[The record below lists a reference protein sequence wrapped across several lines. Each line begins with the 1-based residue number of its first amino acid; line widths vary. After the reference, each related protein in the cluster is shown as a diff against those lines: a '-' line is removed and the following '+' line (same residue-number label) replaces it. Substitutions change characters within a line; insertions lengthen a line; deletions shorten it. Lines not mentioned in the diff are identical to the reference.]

1 MLMKKSVLAFSVLAL
16 AISSESALAAADVQF
31 FGSVTDT
38 TCDLVPH
45 TDGAVNN
52 LVQLGSVKTKNVG
65 QVQDFSLKADAS
77 QSGCGNL
84 SGKVATIYWSGPFN
98 EKGLAPQAGLATD
111 AWTEIKGTNSTT
123 PNQAINST
131 QLSTDFDATKL
142 TTDGAQYSA
151 QLHGGEKVGD
161 YRSAAAFVVTY
172 N

>member
-1 MLMKKSVLAFSVLAL
+1 MLMKKSLFAFSVLAL
-16 AISSESALAAADVQF
+16 AISSESALAADVQF

-52 LVQLGSVKTKNVG
+52 LVQLGSVGTNKVG
-65 QVQDFSLKADAS
+65 KIQPFSLKADAACV
-77 QSGCGNL
+77 GL

-98 EKGLAPQAGLATD
+98 EKGLKAQAGLATD
-111 AWTEIKGTNSTT
+111 AWTEIKTVNASNT
-123 PNQAINST
+123 PVQTINST

-142 TTDGAQYSA
+142 ATDGAQYQA
-151 QLHGGEKVGD
+151 ILQGGAIPGD